1 MKDEPICEF
10 SPAYGMGLSSNLA
23 AAQQAQMGITNAVL
37 DSLAFNS
44 TPEHPDPETNLLL
57 SALGAMESLQSAHH
71 HIWETNVM
79 AADAYQDSLP
89 GLEAI
94 AILLL
99 AQYTAIQHL
108 KRDVELHRADVAQ
121 AAKLASAVTAVAAE
135 ARTER

>member
-10 SPAYGMGLSSNLA
+10 SPAYGMGLTSNLA

-37 DSLAFNS
+37 NSLAFNP

-99 AQYTAIQHL
+99 AQYLAIQHL
-108 KRDVELHRADVAQ
+108 KRDVEL
-121 AAKLASAVTAVAAE
+121 LSAGTD
-135 ARTER
+135 